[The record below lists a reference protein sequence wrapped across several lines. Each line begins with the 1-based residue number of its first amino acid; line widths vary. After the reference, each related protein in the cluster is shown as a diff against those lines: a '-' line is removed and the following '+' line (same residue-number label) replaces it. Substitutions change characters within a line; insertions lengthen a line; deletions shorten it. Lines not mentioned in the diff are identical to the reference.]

1 MPRLLTEFG
10 LGTSL
15 RRADYT
21 QAALRGLRQALW
33 SNSINAAELMGFEK
47 TDMVLDV
54 VVGVQKPEAV
64 DKAKLLEVFPYG
76 QPAITVVKGGLD
88 VPRPD
93 GSGAPTVMA
102 NVSISVHFDM
112 VPEMVQE
119 S

>member
-10 LGTSL
+10 MGTSL

-21 QAALRGLRQALW
+21 EAAVRGLKAALW

-54 VVGVQKPEAV
+54 VVGVQQPDAV
-64 DKAKLLEVFPYG
+64 DKAALLEVFPYG
-76 QPAITVVKGGLD
+76 QASITVIKGGLD
-88 VPRPD
+88 VARPE
-93 GSGAPTVMA
+93 GTGNPTVMA

-112 VPEMVQE
+112 ERA